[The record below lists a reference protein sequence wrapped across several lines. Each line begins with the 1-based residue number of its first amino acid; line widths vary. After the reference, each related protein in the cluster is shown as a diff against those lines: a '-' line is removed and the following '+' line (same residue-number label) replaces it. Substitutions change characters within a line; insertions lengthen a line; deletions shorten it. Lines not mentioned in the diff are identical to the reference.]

1 MQNRFFANIR
11 EGMDVVGGDGGKVG
25 TVDRIVQPAAV
36 LDAVDETAEPAGE
49 PILKVESGLLGL
61 GTKYYIPAS
70 VVRDVTTERVVL
82 SVDKDDLDNARM
94 GWDTYPP
101 WLKD

>member
-25 TVDRIVQPAAV
+25 TVDRIVRPAAV

-70 VVRDVTTERVVL
+70 VVRDVTTERVAL

>member
-1 MQNRFFANIR
+1 MQTRFFGNIR
-11 EGMDVVGGDGGKVG
+11 EGMDVVGVDGNKLG

-36 LDAVDETAEPAGE
+36 SDAVGEPAESAGE
-49 PILKVESGLLGL
+49 PFLQVESGMLGL
-61 GTKYYIPAS
+61 GTKYFIPAS

-94 GWDTYPP
+94 GWDTYQP

>member
-1 MQNRFFANIR
+1 MQDRSFGNIR
-11 EGMDVVGGDGGKVG
+11 EDMDVVGADGDTVG
-25 TVDRIVQPAAV
+25 TVARIIQPVAV
-36 LDAVDETAEPAGE
+36 SSTASSTAEPAGE
-49 PILKVESGLLGL
+49 LILKVESGILGL
-61 GTKYYIPAS
+61 GTTYYIPTS

>member
-1 MQNRFFANIR
+1 MQNRSFGNIR
-11 EGMDVVGGDGGKVG
+11 EGMDVVGVDGSKVG
-25 TVDRIVQPAAV
+25 TVDGIVRPAAV

-49 PILKVESGLLGL
+49 PILKVEAGILGL
-61 GTKYYIPAS
+61 GTEYYIPAS